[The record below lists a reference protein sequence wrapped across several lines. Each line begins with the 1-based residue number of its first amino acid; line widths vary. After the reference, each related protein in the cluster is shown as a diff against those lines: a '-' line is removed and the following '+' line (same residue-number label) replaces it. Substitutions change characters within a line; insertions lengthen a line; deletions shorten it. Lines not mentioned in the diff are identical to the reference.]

1 MKVIPRSGFLTEKMV
16 IYNDVE
22 VGQLW
27 RISAAVQT
35 RGSHADSG
43 GTDRMFCHRLNHRK
57 RTVFTIL

>member
-1 MKVIPRSGFLTEKMV
+1 MV

-35 RGSHADSG
+35 RGSHTDSG
-43 GTDRMFCHRLNHRK
+43 GTDKMFYHRLNHRK
-57 RTVFTIL
+57 QTAFTIL